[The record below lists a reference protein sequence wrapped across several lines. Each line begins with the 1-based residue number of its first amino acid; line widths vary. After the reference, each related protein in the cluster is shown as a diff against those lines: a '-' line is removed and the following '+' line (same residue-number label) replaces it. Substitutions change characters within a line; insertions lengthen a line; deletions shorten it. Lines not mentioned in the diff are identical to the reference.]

1 MKRRI
6 LKMVGLILAGLLTA
20 WFFGIYEGELTDE
33 DQIRA
38 AIEQIADGAETA
50 DMARVMSPISDRY
63 ADAEGID
70 RRGIYGIFWS
80 QFRKRGPITVWLS
93 AIDVIVD
100 GDHAKA
106 AFDAGLAEGAEGQS
120 IGWPVNVD
128 ALTFS
133 VTFERE
139 DGEWRVMS
147 HVRRPAWHIDDQ
159 P

>member
-20 WFFGIYEGELTDE
+20 WFFGIFEGELTDE
-33 DQIRA
+33 DQVRA

-80 QFRKRGPITVWLS
+80 QFRKMLQITWPPAMSENL
-93 AIDVIVD
+93 IIPVD
-100 GDHAKA
+100 YWCS
-106 AFDAGLAEGAEGQS
+106 LAS
-120 IGWPVNVD
+120 
-128 ALTFS
+128 TFS
-133 VTFERE
+133 
-139 DGEWRVMS
+139 
-147 HVRRPAWHIDDQ
+147 
-159 P
+159 